1 MARQILPPGVPPE
14 VNEAYT
20 ENEREVTASGIAAS
34 ARATIERNLT
44 SSRKICRVF
53 KAILSVPGKNC
64 RVIKRNFAR

>member
-1 MARQILPPGVPPE
+1 MARQILPPQRLPE

-20 ENEREVTASGIAAS
+20 ENERKVTAGGIAAL
-34 ARATIERNLT
+34 ARPTFEQNLT
-44 SSRKICRVF
+44 PLRKICRVF